1 MGVPLRNISSD
12 DLQNLG
18 WDLVTSGWWRIAAD
32 LTCAKCGAYQALD
45 SDPTNDKAEA
55 LALSAQL
62 YESAG
67 WKVNAEDQVICS
79 DCQ

>member
-1 MGVPLRNISSD
+1 MRKISSD

-18 WDLVTSGWWRIAAD
+18 WDQVGAGWWRIMAE

-55 LALSAQL
+55 LTLSARL
-62 YESAG
+62 YDSVG
-67 WKVNAEDQVICS
+67 WKVDDEDRVICAS
-79 DCQ
+79 CQ